1 MHDKFPYHK
10 SSFYDPYPEELLMPI
25 RNPLALVVLLLSC
38 ALATVAQASDTPHWV
53 HYRLLNKTPPLPK
66 KVVVIP
72 ASIKVFEVTAG
83 GVEEEVPDWSNEA
96 SGVVL
101 KTVSAA
107 LTKAKGAGMQ
117 EIAMPHLSASETAV
131 INEYMALYELVVN
144 TASNSGLKHKL
155 RHFDYSI
162 GPGLAALFGKTGA
175 DAAVMVFGRDY
186 ASTAGRKTK
195 AVLGKIPIVN
205 IFTGGEV
212 ALGHSFIH
220 IGIID
225 LKTGDL
231 LWMNSKYDDGSSNLR
246 AHDDA
251 EDMVA
256 DIFKWYPG
264 IERYRDV
271 YVK

>member
-1 MHDKFPYHK
+1 
-10 SSFYDPYPEELLMPI
+10 MPI
-25 RNPLALVVLLLSC
+25 RNPLALVALLLSC
-38 ALATVAQASDTPHWV
+38 ALATPAQAADTPHWV
-53 HYRLLNKTPPLPK
+53 HYRLLNKSATLPK

-72 ASIKVFEVTAG
+72 ASVKVFEVTAG

-96 SGVVL
+96 SSNVL
-101 KTVSAA
+101 KAVSSAF
-107 LTKAKGAGMQ
+107 TKKAGMQ
-117 EIAMPHLSASETAV
+117 EITMPRLPAAETAIV
-131 INEYMALYELVVN
+131 NEHMALYQLVVN
-144 TASNSGLKHKL
+144 TAAGSGLKHKL
-155 RHFDYSI
+155 RHFDYGI
-162 GPGLAALFGKTGA
+162 GPGLAALLSKTGA
-175 DAAVMVFGRDY
+175 DAVVMVYGRDY

-220 IGIID
+220 IGLID

-246 AHDDA
+246 AYDDA

-264 IERYRDV
+264 IEKYRDA

>member
-1 MHDKFPYHK
+1 
-10 SSFYDPYPEELLMPI
+10 MPL
-25 RNPLALVVLLLSC
+25 RNPLALVALLLSC
-38 ALATVAQASDTPHWV
+38 ALATPAQAADTPHWV
-53 HYRLLNKTPPLPK
+53 HYRLLNKSATLPK
-66 KVVVIP
+66 RVVVIP
-72 ASIKVFEVTAG
+72 ASVKVFEVTAG
-83 GVEEEVPDWSNEA
+83 GVSEEVPDWSKEA
-96 SGVVL
+96 SGNVL

-107 LTKAKGAGMQ
+107 LTKAKDAPMQ
-117 EIAMPHLSASETAV
+117 EIAMPQMAASETAL
-131 INEYMALYELVVN
+131 INEYMALYQLVVN
-144 TASNSGLKHKL
+144 TASSSGLKHKL
-155 RHFDYSI
+155 KRFDYSI
-162 GPGLAALFGKTGA
+162 GPGLAPLLSKTGA
-175 DAAVMVFGRDY
+175 DAVVMVFGRDY

-212 ALGHSFIH
+212 ELGHSFIH
-220 IGIID
+220 IGILD

-264 IERYRDV
+264 IEKYRDA